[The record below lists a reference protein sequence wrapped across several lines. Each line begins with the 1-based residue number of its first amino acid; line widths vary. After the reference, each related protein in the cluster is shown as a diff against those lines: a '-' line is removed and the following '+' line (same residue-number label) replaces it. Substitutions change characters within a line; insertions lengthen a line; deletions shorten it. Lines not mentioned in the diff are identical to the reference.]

1 MGRFVFGIGGD
12 SLEVACMTYASSW
25 FKGKALNM
33 AFGFQVAVI
42 RIGSAASFQM
52 LSPIYQSFL
61 SDECIHALPSFTH
74 KYINGTHKMLK
85 NLTLYSNITTSRSLN
100 CTQKENVALGLTIL
114 VASTSVILDLVGSLV
129 LGALDRRREN
139 VCLKPLSIKE
149 QEKVI
154 SKLSS
159 YSTNFNLL
167 NS

>member
-1 MGRFVFGIGGD
+1 MLHRG
-12 SLEVACMTYASSW
+12 S
-25 FKGKALNM
+25 NM
-33 AFGFQVAVI
+33 AFGFQVAII

-61 SDECIHALPSFTH
+61 SDECIQALPSFTH
-74 KYINGTHKMLK
+74 KYINGTHIMLK

-114 VASTSVILDLVGSLV
+114 LASTSVILDLVGSLV

-149 QEKVI
+149 QKKVTLK
-154 SKLSS
+154 SFS
-159 YSTNFNLL
+159 YSTNFNLFI
-167 NS
+167 